1 MTPRLALMAIEL
13 LLFTFVLSID
23 SFSAAIA
30 LGFRHF
36 SARRALFF
44 ALSSG
49 FSEGL
54 AIAIGFLLGH
64 IARNLITQYDHW
76 VAFILLLLVGSHM
89 CYHAYLD
96 MKSRK
101 DIENEIKV
109 HGLLKILFV
118 SSITS
123 IDSLGVGISL
133 GLINKSIVFYS
144 VFVGFGAFFATYL
157 GLFLAK
163 KLSSRFGE
171 SIEFMGGVVLIA
183 LGIKMLSI

>member
-1 MTPRLALMAIEL
+1 MAIEL
-13 LLFTFVLSID
+13 LLFTLVLSID
-23 SFSAAIA
+23 SFSAAMA
-30 LGFRHF
+30 LGFRYF
-36 SARRALFF
+36 SPRRALFF

-64 IARNLITQYDHW
+64 IAQNLITQYDHW
-76 VAFILLLLVGSHM
+76 IAFILLLIVGSHM
-89 CYHAYLD
+89 CYHSYLEV
-96 MKSRK
+96 KSPK
-101 DIENEIKV
+101 TSEKELKI

-133 GLINKSIVFYS
+133 GLVNKPIVIYS
-144 VFVGFGAFFATYL
+144 LFVGIGAFFATYL

-163 KLSSRFGE
+163 KISVRFGE
-171 SIEFMGGVVLIA
+171 KVEFIGGAVLIA

>member
-1 MTPRLALMAIEL
+1 MVPEL
-13 LLFTFVLSID
+13 LLFSLALSID
-23 SFSAAIA
+23 SFSAAVA

-36 SARRALFF
+36 SPKRALFF
-44 ALSSG
+44 AFSSG

-54 AIAIGFLLGH
+54 ATAIGFLLGH

-76 VAFILLLLVGSHM
+76 IAFLLLCSVGTHM
-89 CYHAYLD
+89 CYQAYLD
-96 MKSRK
+96 IKSNK
-101 DIENEIKV
+101 AVETEIKV
-109 HGLLKILFV
+109 HGPLKILFV

-133 GLINKSIVFYS
+133 GLFNKPIVLYSLSI
-144 VFVGFGAFFATYL
+144 GIGAFLSTYL

-163 KLSSRFGE
+163 KISNKLGSKV
-171 SIEFMGGVVLIA
+171 EFVGGIVLIL